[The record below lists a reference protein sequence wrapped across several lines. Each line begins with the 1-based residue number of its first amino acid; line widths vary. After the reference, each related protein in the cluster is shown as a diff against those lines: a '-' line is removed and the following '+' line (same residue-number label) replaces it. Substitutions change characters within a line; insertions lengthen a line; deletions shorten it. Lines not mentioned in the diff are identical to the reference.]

1 MKGPISADR
10 LTTIELDGRRRR
22 ELGERATHTAAT
34 TWFGTTIEIGFSDAE
49 AAALHRRR
57 YARLAPKGSAAL
69 RGHAV
74 VEVGATY
81 FWVDDGPAF
90 RWDDP
95 LAPSALQFLADVV
108 VRTEYFMERSAHLSF
123 HAAAIRV
130 NGVAAAITAASMG
143 GKTTTAIA
151 CARRGMPLYSD
162 ERCILDGDVVLP
174 FPRALN
180 VRAASLKLL
189 GIDRAGGD
197 WTFIDYA
204 DLFGDVA
211 LPEPRPL
218 RAIFFIAGRGPTASV
233 EPMPL
238 EAAVTAL
245 LGAPLRSRA
254 RGSARVVEATRLL
267 RRARPYRLT
276 LGTPDETARLI
287 AQTSHE

>member
-10 LTTIELDGRRRR
+10 LTTIELDERRRR
-22 ELGERATHTAAT
+22 ELGEHATHTAAT

-69 RGHAV
+69 RGYAV
-74 VEVGATY
+74 VEGDATY
-81 FWVDDGPAF
+81 FWVDGGPAF

-95 LAPSALQFLADVV
+95 LDPSALQFLADVV
-108 VRTEYFMERSAHLSF
+108 VRTEYFMERSAYLSF

-162 ERCILDGDVVLP
+162 ERCILDGDDVLP
-174 FPRALN
+174 FPRAIN
-180 VRAASLKLL
+180 VRAASLDLL
-189 GIDRAGGD
+189 GIDRPGGD

-204 DLFGDVA
+204 DLFGHVA

-218 RAIFFIAGRGPTASV
+218 RAIFFIDGRGPTASV
-233 EPMPL
+233 GSMSL
-238 EAAVTAL
+238 DAAITAL
-245 LGAPLRSRA
+245 LGAPLRSRS
-254 RGSARVVEATRLL
+254 RGAARVVEATRLL
-267 RRARPYRLT
+267 RRARPYTLI

-287 AQTSHE
+287 AQTCHE